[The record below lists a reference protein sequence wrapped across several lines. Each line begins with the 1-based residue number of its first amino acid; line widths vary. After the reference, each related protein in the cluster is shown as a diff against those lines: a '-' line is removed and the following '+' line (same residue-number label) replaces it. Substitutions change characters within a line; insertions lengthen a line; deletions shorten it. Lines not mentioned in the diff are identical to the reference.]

1 MSITKLL
8 AGPKATAAKPE
19 AVADV
24 AAPAANPAGNPEA
37 GGTYEMRN
45 GVRVLV
51 EPATPDHPEGN
62 RARPAPDAAAAAGA
76 VQTDH

>member
-8 AGPKATAAKPE
+8 AGPKAPAVPKPE
-19 AVADV
+19 
-24 AAPAANPAGNPEA
+24 AAPAANPDA

-62 RARPAPDAAAAAGA
+62 RARPAPEEAAGA